1 MKKLTLIAS
10 LFLISVASMTAQ
22 TFDSKPLTSV
32 STSLKDYC
40 GTYKMAEN
48 PYVSEVKIEVK
59 DGKLMSKTPEDEEVV
74 FEQSEDDL
82 FFIPTI
88 NATVTFIREK
98 GVINGVKVAAQGK
111 EMLGAKEK

>member
-1 MKKLTLIAS
+1 MKKLTLMTFFSFIA
-10 LFLISVASMTAQ
+10 ISFMTAQ
-22 TFDSKPLTSV
+22 TPDSKLLTNI

-40 GTYKMAEN
+40 GVYKMAEN
-48 PYVSEVKIEVK
+48 PYVSEVKVEVK
-59 DGKLMSKTPEDEEVV
+59 EGKLMSKTPDDEEVI
-74 FEQSEDDL
+74 FEHSEDDS

-111 EMLGAKEK
+111 EMVGAKEK

>member
-1 MKKLTLIAS
+1 MKKLTLMT
-10 LFLISVASMTAQ
+10 LFSFITVGFMMAQ
-22 TFDSKPLTSV
+22 TLDSKPLTNV

-48 PYVSEVKIEVK
+48 PYVSEVKIAVK

-74 FEQSEDDL
+74 FEHSEDDS

-98 GVINGVKVAAQGK
+98 DIINGVKVAAQGK
-111 EMLGAKEK
+111 EMLGSKEK

>member
-1 MKKLTLIAS
+1 MKKLTLMTLFSFIAIG
-10 LFLISVASMTAQ
+10 FMTAQ
-22 TFDSKPLTSV
+22 TTESKPLTNV

-40 GTYKMAEN
+40 GVYKMAEN
-48 PYVSEVKIEVK
+48 PYISEVKVEVK

-74 FEQSEDDL
+74 FEHSEDDS

>member
-1 MKKLTLIAS
+1 MKKLALITFFSFTAVG
-10 LFLISVASMTAQ
+10 FMMAQ
-22 TFDSKPLTSV
+22 TLESKPLTNV

-40 GTYKMAEN
+40 GVYKMAQN
-48 PYVSEVKIEVK
+48 PYVSEVKVEVK
-59 DGKLMSKTPEDEEVV
+59 DGKLMSKTPEDEEIV
-74 FEQSEDDL
+74 FEYAEDDS

-111 EMLGAKEK
+111 EMLGSKEK

>member
-1 MKKLTLIAS
+1 MKKLTLIAA
-10 LFLISVASMTAQ
+10 LFFISVASMTAQ
-22 TFDSKPLTSV
+22 TIDSKPLTNV

-48 PYVSEVKIEVK
+48 PYISEVKVEVK

-74 FEQSEDDL
+74 FEHSEDDS
-82 FFIPTI
+82 FFIPAI
-88 NATVTFIREK
+88 NATVTFTREK